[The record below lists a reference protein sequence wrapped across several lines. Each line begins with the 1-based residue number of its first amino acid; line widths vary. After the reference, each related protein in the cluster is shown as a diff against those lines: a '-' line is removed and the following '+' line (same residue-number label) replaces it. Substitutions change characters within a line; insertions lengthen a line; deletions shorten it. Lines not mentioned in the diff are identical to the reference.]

1 MGVSPIPREPGLWQS
16 VGLERGVPP
25 HGPTGCISEK
35 KEQRL
40 TMYFMDWLVEYEVFD
55 NSLLAWGT
63 ALLIFLVAST
73 LLGIA
78 RRVVRA
84 RLRTL
89 AERHR
94 AGAVEIADSVA
105 RATQGWFVLLVAVF
119 LAAQSLDISPRTAT
133 VLGHVVTIGLLI
145 QLGLCAT
152 VATAAFLAQRRAR
165 QLAEDPGAVAT
176 MDILGFVLRVAI
188 WSFILLLTLDNLG
201 VDITAL
207 VAGLG
212 VGGIAVALAAQNI
225 LGDLFASLSIVLD
238 KPFVVGDFIILGD
251 YMGSVE
257 KVGLKTTRVRSLSG
271 EQLIFSNADLLSSRI
286 RNYGRMFERRVV
298 FTLGVTYQTS
308 AEQLRRIPQIIRE
321 AVEANE
327 RVRFDRAHFQRYGDY
342 ALVFEVVFYVLSPDY
357 NVYMDI
363 QQAVNLTVFE
373 RFAAEGIGFAYPTQT
388 LYLTRASQVP
398 AAANAAHGT

>member
-1 MGVSPIPREPGLWQS
+1 
-16 VGLERGVPP
+16 
-25 HGPTGCISEK
+25 
-35 KEQRL
+35 
-40 TMYFMDWLVEYEVFD
+40 MYFMDWLVEYEVLD
-55 NSLLAWGT
+55 NTLLAWGT

-94 AGAVEIADSVA
+94 AGAMEIADNVA

-119 LAAQSLDISPRTAT
+119 LAAQSLDTSPRTTT
-133 VLGHVVTIGLLI
+133 VLGHVVIIGLLI
-145 QLGLCAT
+145 QLGLG
-152 VATAAFLAQRRAR
+152 ATAAMVSFLAQRRAR

-238 KPFVVGDFIILGD
+238 KPFVVGDFIILDD

-298 FTLGVTYQTS
+298 FSLGVTYQTS
-308 AEQLRRIPQIIRE
+308 AEQLRRIPPIIRE
-321 AVEANE
+321 AIEANDH
-327 RVRFDRAHFQRYGDY
+327 VRFDRAHFQQFGDF
-342 ALVFEVVFYVLSPDY
+342 ALVFEVVYYVLSPNY

-363 QQAVNLTVFE
+363 QQAVNLTLFE
-373 RFAAEGIGFAYPTQT
+373 RFAAEGIEFAYPTQT
-388 LYLTRASQVP
+388 LYLSRAGQGATAVVTD
-398 AAANAAHGT
+398 AHGK